1 MMPSSNVQ
9 MKIMQRINLA
19 AKALLS
25 KDGRSVPA
33 GRNLTVFPD
42 DVFITSYPKSG
53 NTWVRFLVSNL
64 VWSDSA
70 PTDFFSMGERTPD
83 IYWHTD
89 SIMKSLPRPRFIKSH
104 EYFDPRYPKVIYI
117 IRDVRAVFVSYYDF
131 LIRFGT
137 ITSNVSLN
145 EFAKTFLRGGIDK
158 YASWRENV
166 LSWVRMRGEDHDRFC
181 LIRYE
186 DLKLKPKEALE
197 KIVSFL
203 KIERSELQIKT
214 AIEMSTFTKMRELE
228 EGIFKQGSKKPIEKD
243 RTDIPVVRS
252 GRINGWQEIL
262 DPKILGMIK
271 VDCFDLLL
279 ELGYEW

>member
-1 MMPSSNVQ
+1 
-9 MKIMQRINLA
+9 MKIQERIKLA
-19 AKALLS
+19 SNIIFGRK
-25 KDGRSVPA
+25 GRSIPA

-131 LIRFGT
+131 LIRYGT

-186 DLKLKPKEALE
+186 DLKLKPKETLG
-197 KIVSFL
+197 KIASFL

-228 EGIFKQGSKKPIEKD
+228 ERSFKQGSKKPIEKD
-243 RTDIPVVRS
+243 RTDISVVRS